1 VGLKPKNN
9 IMKKLIMLLLAAFI
23 VTGINAQNAK
33 RTSAFNYF
41 KNGKLDKAKE
51 YIDPCITNAK
61 TMEVAKTWYYRGN
74 IYLGIA
80 LSDNP
85 EYRAL
90 DPNALT
96 VAYESYKRCAELD
109 SRGEYM
115 ADVNHNFRVI
125 ASNFFNGGVLKY
137 NEHDYLGAA
146 DDFMTTYVI
155 TLDMG
160 RTDTLAIT
168 NSALAYEVGENYDKA
183 IEVYN
188 KMLEIGIQDPM
199 VYNSLATI
207 YLTQKNDTVTSEKYV
222 IEGRKHFPGDYQLLI
237 SETNLNLARG
247 ENDKALANLQE
258 ALKTDPENKT
268 IWFALGTNFENTGNL
283 EEAEKAYLKCIEI
296 DLEYAD
302 AYYNLGAMFNNQ
314 AAEIIEVANELP
326 LDAVEEYDA
335 EKAKADALLEK
346 ALPFLEKS
354 DKLKPGNLET
364 LQTLKQIYAILNQ
377 MDKLK
382 EVNEKIKEL

>member
-1 VGLKPKNN
+1 
-9 IMKKLIMLLLAAFI
+9 
-23 VTGINAQNAK
+23 
-33 RTSAFNYF
+33 
-41 KNGKLDKAKE
+41 
-51 YIDPCITNAK
+51 
-61 TMEVAKTWYYRGN
+61 
-74 IYLGIA
+74 
-80 LSDNP
+80 
-85 EYRAL
+85 
-90 DPNALT
+90 
-96 VAYESYKRCAELD
+96 
-109 SRGEYM
+109 
-115 ADVNHNFRVI
+115 
-125 ASNFFNGGVLKY
+125 
-137 NEHDYLGAA
+137 
-146 DDFMTTYVI
+146 
-155 TLDMG
+155 
-160 RTDTLAIT
+160 
-168 NSALAYEVGENYDKA
+168 
-183 IEVYN
+183 
-188 KMLEIGIQDPM
+188 
-199 VYNSLATI
+199 
-207 YLTQKNDTVTSEKYV
+207 
-222 IEGRKHFPGDYQLLI
+222 
-237 SETNLNLARG
+237 
-247 ENDKALANLQE
+247 LQE

-268 IWFALGTNFENTGNL
+268 IWFSLGTNFENTGNL